1 MSDAASPQSKGPL
14 ADLVVIELGTLIAGP
29 FCGQI
34 LADFGA
40 EVIKLE
46 DPATGDPMRQWGR
59 SLPKGLSPWWPVI
72 GRNKKSVTVNL
83 RSPEGQAIV
92 RDLALQADV
101 LIENFRPGAMEKWG
115 LSYESLS
122 AGNPRLIMARVS
134 GFGQTGPY
142 APRAGYG
149 LIGGADILIEN
160 FRPGTMEKW
169 GLGYDALSPA
179 NPGLIMARVSGFGQT
194 GPYAQ
199 RAGYGLI
206 GEAMGGLRAITG
218 EPDRPP
224 ARAGVSIG
232 DSLAAT
238 HAVMGVLMALHH
250 RERTGRGQVIDAAIY
265 ESVLAMMEN
274 MVTEYDLTGYVRERS
289 GAVLPGIAPSN
300 VYPTSDGMILIG
312 GNGDTVFARLCE
324 AMGEAGLKDDPRYA
338 THAARGVNQT
348 ELDERI
354 AAWSKTFTS
363 ADLLALLERHGVP
376 FGRVYTAPDMLEDP
390 QFVAREAIVTVDH
403 PVFGPVR
410 MQNAFPK
417 LSDTPGEVRWPGP
430 ALGEHTEAVLG
441 ARLGLDPAKLAALKS
456 AGVI

>member
-1 MSDAASPQSKGPL
+1 MGQGPL

-40 EVIKLE
+40 EVIKIE
-46 DPATGDPMRQWGR
+46 DPGTGDPMRQWGR
-59 SLPKGLSPWWPVI
+59 SLPQGLSPWWPVI
-72 GRNKKSVTVNL
+72 GRGKKSVTLNL
-83 RSPEGQAIV
+83 RAPEGQAIA
-92 RDLALQADV
+92 RDLIL
-101 LIENFRPGAMEKWG
+101 K
-115 LSYESLS
+115 
-122 AGNPRLIMARVS
+122 
-134 GFGQTGPY
+134 
-142 APRAGYG
+142 
-149 LIGGADILIEN
+149 ADILIEN

-169 GLGYDALSPA
+169 GLGYEALAAA

-194 GPYAQ
+194 GPYAA

-238 HAVMGVLMALHH
+238 HAVMGVLMALHA

-274 MVTEYDLTGYVRERS
+274 MVTEYDITGYVRERS

-300 VYPTSDGMILIG
+300 VYPTSDGMALIG

-324 AMGEAGLKDDPRYA
+324 CMGEPALKDDPRYA
-338 THAARGVNQT
+338 SHAARGVNQA

-354 AAWSKTFTS
+354 AAWTKGFTS
-363 ADLLALLERHGVP
+363 AELLARLQEFGVP
-376 FGRVYTAPDMLEDP
+376 CGRVFRAPDMLADP
-390 QFVAREAIVTVDH
+390 QYAAREAIVEVDH
-403 PVFGPVR
+403 PVFGKIR
-410 MQNAFPK
+410 MQNVFPK
-417 LSDTPGEVRWPGP
+417 LSETPGAVNWPGP
-430 ALGEHTEAVLG
+430 ELGEHTAAVLG
-441 ARLGLDPAKLAALKS
+441 EKLGLGADRLATLAA
-456 AGVI
+456 AGVV

>member
-1 MSDAASPQSKGPL
+1 MAQGPL

-40 EVIKLE
+40 EVIKIE
-46 DPATGDPMRQWGR
+46 DPGTGDPMRQWGR
-59 SLPKGLSPWWPVI
+59 SLPKGQSPWWPVI
-72 GRNKKSVTVNL
+72 GRNKKSVTLNL
-83 RSPEGQAIV
+83 RSPEGQTIARELIEK
-92 RDLALQADV
+92 ADV
-101 LIENFRPGAMEKWG
+101 LIENFRPGTMEKWG

-122 AGNPRLIMARVS
+122 AANPRLIMARVS

-142 APRAGYG
+142 A
-149 LIGGADILIEN
+149 
-160 FRPGTMEKW
+160 T
-169 GLGYDALSPA
+169 
-179 NPGLIMARVSGFGQT
+179 
-194 GPYAQ
+194 

-238 HAVMGVLMALHH
+238 HAVMGVLMALHV

-324 AMGEAGLKDDPRYA
+324 AMGEPALKDDARYVS
-338 THAARGVNQT
+338 HASRGVNQT
-348 ELDERI
+348 ELDDHI
-354 AAWSKTFTS
+354 SAWTRGFTS
-363 ADLLALLERHGVP
+363 DGLLAKLEEHGVP
-376 FGRVYTAPDMLEDP
+376 CGRVFGAPEMLADP
-390 QFVAREAIVTVDH
+390 QYAAREAIVTVDH

-410 MQNAFPK
+410 MQNTFPK
-417 LSDTPGEVRWPGP
+417 LSETPGAVKWPGP
-430 ALGEHTEAVLG
+430 ALGEHTAAVL
-441 ARLGLDPAKLAALKS
+441 AEKLGVDATKLEALKAS
-456 AGVI
+456 KVV